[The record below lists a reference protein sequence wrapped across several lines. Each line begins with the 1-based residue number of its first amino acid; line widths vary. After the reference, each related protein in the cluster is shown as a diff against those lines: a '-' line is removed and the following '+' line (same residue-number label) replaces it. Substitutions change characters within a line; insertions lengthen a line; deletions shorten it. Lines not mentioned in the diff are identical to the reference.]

1 MTAPNK
7 PNPQNY
13 TLELCFAAEQI
24 TESLQFCF
32 YDAKD
37 NPCTELPHGPLASTF
52 NFQEGDTITVKVM
65 GSAQGKSKEVGM
77 PNFKMAINNCTLVS
91 IPPTSVSDLSMF
103 DPQNAVTKIGKWGK
117 PDIEEDEE
125 SLTVS
130 ITTQSRKPLEV
141 TANTGQWKISG
152 YLSVTETLNGKTANK
167 LYYFDPEGST
177 GQGGWGPD

>member
-32 YDAKD
+32 YDEGG
-37 NPCTELPHGPLASTF
+37 NLCTELTHGPLASTF
-52 NFQEGDTITVKVM
+52 NFEQGDTITVKVM
-65 GSAQGKSKEVGM
+65 GSAQGESRESSM
-77 PNFKMAINNCTLVS
+77 PEFDMEINNCTLVS
-91 IPPTSVSDLSMF
+91 IPPTSVNDLSMF
-103 DPQNAVTKIGKWGK
+103 DPQNAITTIGMWGK
-117 PDIEEDEE
+117 PEIEENQER
-125 SLTVS
+125 LTVS

-152 YLSVTETLNGKTANK
+152 YLSVTETLNGKTTNK
-167 LYYFDPEGST
+167 LYYFDPEGSS
-177 GQGGWGPD
+177 GDGGWGPD